1 MATNIVGRPAEAD
14 EMAEPTLD
22 ELDTR
27 LIAALREDGRKSN
40 VELARQLGV
49 SEGTVRTRLARLRS
63 DGTLQILAVADH
75 RKLGLVVC
83 VLFSIQT
90 EVGKAGIV
98 AERLAKFE
106 ELELVELVT
115 GNYDVMAVGFFRSND
130 DLAEFLAKKL
140 WKVGSIRKIDTAH
153 VLRIVK
159 LGGRLS

>member
-1 MATNIVGRPAEAD
+1 
-14 EMAEPTLD
+14 MAEHNLD

-40 VELARQLGV
+40 VELASQLGV

-90 EVGKAGIV
+90 EVGKAGTV

-115 GNYDVMAVGFFRSND
+115 GNHDVVAVGFFRSND

-140 WKVGSIRKIDTAH
+140 WKVNGIRKIDTAH